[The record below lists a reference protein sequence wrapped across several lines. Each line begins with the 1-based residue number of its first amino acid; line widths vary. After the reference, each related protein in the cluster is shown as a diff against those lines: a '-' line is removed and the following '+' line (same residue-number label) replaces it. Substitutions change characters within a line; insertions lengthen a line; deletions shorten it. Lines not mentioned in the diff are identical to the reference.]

1 MMRRLRLPA
10 ALAVLALAGCS
21 TTGSSTSPL
30 IPDKKLQLTANTHIT
45 LSRIVTAAVVLGAI
59 NFIYDPLAPNWEIE
73 ETRVDADTFRF
84 ALRMKRYHTGGAGES
99 MQVVRRRAAQL
110 QNDLG
115 YGGYQIF
122 EYSEGI
128 DSKTLGTQRVADGT
142 VRLLQRQEADSFLQ
156 NAMR

>member
-1 MMRRLRLPA
+1 
-10 ALAVLALAGCS
+10 
-21 TTGSSTSPL
+21 
-30 IPDKKLQLTANTHIT
+30 
-45 LSRIVTAAVVLGAI
+45 
-59 NFIYDPLAPNWEIE
+59 
-73 ETRVDADTFRF
+73 
-84 ALRMKRYHTGGAGES
+84 MKRYHTGGAGES

-115 YGGYQIF
+115 YGGYQIV

-128 DSKTLGTQRVADGT
+128 DSKPLGTQRVADGT

>member
-1 MMRRLRLPA
+1 
-10 ALAVLALAGCS
+10 
-21 TTGSSTSPL
+21 
-30 IPDKKLQLTANTHIT
+30 
-45 LSRIVTAAVVLGAI
+45 
-59 NFIYDPLAPNWEIE
+59 
-73 ETRVDADTFRF
+73 
-84 ALRMKRYHTGGAGES
+84 

-115 YGGYQIF
+115 YGGYQIV